1 MNNLVGLYNVYGDS
15 QFFLNQRYSILNS
28 LSNNLFISQPQNNY
42 DQGSFIP
49 TNSNTL
55 NSVYFQKNFFQNT
68 YLYYPT
74 KSNFVSNSKINEAS
88 GSINPFYTL
97 NIVDFLQ
104 KQDTIL
110 VLNLNTTS
118 MKNNH
123 FFFNKNE
130 SNHIYKS

>member
-1 MNNLVGLYNVYGDS
+1 MMIVN
-15 QFFLNQRYSILNS
+15 FFLNQRYSILNS
-28 LSNNLFISQPQNNY
+28 LSNNLFISQSQNIY
-42 DQGSFIP
+42 KTD
-49 TNSNTL
+49 TMVTTHSNTL
-55 NSVYFQKNFFQNT
+55 NSLYFQKNFFQNT

-74 KSNFVSNSKINEAS
+74 KTSTSNNCKLPEVSESL
-88 GSINPFYTL
+88 NPFYTL

-118 MKNNH
+118 MKNNK

-130 SNHIYKS
+130 SNQVYKS